1 MMTVLL
7 RNLLEQ
13 VKDYDMTLIAGRNG
27 LDRPVRW
34 VHMVENQEIA
44 GFLDGQEIAFA
55 TGIGLQTQEDLYDLV
70 RSVYECDA
78 SGFVVNIGPYI
89 HQISPETVRFCNDH
103 DLPLFRVPW
112 SVHMAQIMRVFCLS
126 ITMSE
131 KHTVEL
137 AAALRNAISMP
148 AREDLYL
155 DYLEQSGFGKDW
167 TYCVAVIDPG
177 DATDPSSPPVHPGQ
191 GIAAGARSGRPSCG
205 STRARLERI
214 VDSCIA
220 RGEWH
225 AAQLDMD
232 GLLTIVFAQ
241 YGAQEVHGMLAGAIA
256 EARRHGAD
264 TSSVFVGVGKV
275 TKSARCIG
283 KSFIQARRLERLQK
297 RRGRSGEPALYDESG
312 VDRILLGV
320 EDQSILRDYW
330 DDSIGPLARYDAMN
344 DDNLVAT
351 LRMYLT
357 FNGSIKETAAHMFV
371 HRNTVSYK
379 LGKVESILGV
389 RLSEYSTREFLSI
402 GLQIGEIIDG

>member
-1 MMTVLL
+1 MTVLL
-7 RNLLEQ
+7 RTLMEQ
-13 VKDYDMTLIAGRNG
+13 VKDYDMTLIAGRGG

-44 GFLDGQEIAFA
+44 SFLDGQEIAFA
-55 TGIGLQTQEDLYDLV
+55 TGIGLQTQEDLCDLV
-70 RSVYECDA
+70 RSAYDCNA

-89 HQISPETVRFCNDH
+89 HQISPDTVRFCNEH

-112 SVHMAQIMRVFCLS
+112 SVHMAQIMHVFSLA

-131 KHTVEL
+131 KHTMEL
-137 AAALRNAISMP
+137 AAALRNAINWP

-177 DATDPSSPPVHPGQ
+177 DGTPSE
-191 GIAAGARSGRPSCG
+191 
-205 STRARLERI
+205 RLERI
-214 VDSCIA
+214 VDSSIA
-220 RGEWH
+220 RGEWR

-232 GLLTIVFAQ
+232 GLLTIVFSQ
-241 YGAQEVHGMLAGAIA
+241 YGSPEVHGMLMQVMA
-256 EARRHGAD
+256 EARRQGFD
-264 TSSVFVGVGKV
+264 TSGMFVGVGKV

-283 KSFIQARRLERLQK
+283 KSFTQARRLERLQA
-297 RRGRSGEPALYDESG
+297 RRGKGGEPALYDESG

-320 EDQSILRDYW
+320 EDASILSDYW
-330 DDSIGPLARYDAMN
+330 DDSIGPLAQYDAMN
-344 DDNLVAT
+344 DSDLVPT
-351 LRMYLT
+351 LRMYLA
-357 FNGSIKETAAHMFV
+357 FSGSVKETAEHMFV

-389 RLSEYSTREFLSI
+389 RLSDFATREFLSI
-402 GLQIGEIIDG
+402 GLQIGEIIDR